1 MSGARSRKLFEEA
14 KKHIPGGVNS
24 PVRAFRSVGGEPLF
38 IKKAKGSKIYDADNK
53 AYIDYVLSWGPMIL
67 GHTHPKVTAALKKAI
82 ANGTSF
88 GAPTELEVTLAKMV
102 KKAFPSIEMVR
113 MVSSGTEATMSAI
126 RAARGFTGR
135 DKILK
140 FDGCYHGHAD
150 SLLVKAGSGVATF
163 GLPDSPGVPADLAR
177 LTLTVAYNDLAAVKD
192 MAVREGQR
200 IACIIVEPVA
210 GNMGCVPPEPGFLQ
224 GLREIC
230 DKYGIVL
237 IFDEV
242 MTGFRVAYGGAQ
254 QLYKIKPDMTCLGKV
269 IGGGLPV
276 GAYGGKLEIMQKIAP
291 IGPIYQA
298 GTLSGNP
305 LAMTAGIET
314 LKLLS
319 KPGVY
324 KTLEKNAADLE
335 KGLRTAA
342 EEAGVSTTFNRV
354 GSMFTCFFT
363 DRKVKDFESAKTS
376 DTDAVRK
383 VLPVHAQEWREPC
396 AVPVRGRLP
405 VPGPYESGHQQDDR
419 SSEEKPERS
428 VSLFLP
434 RRARKSR
441 NLRFKIQT
449 SNFYH
454 SALSSKFAD
463 T

>member
-38 IKKAKGSKIYDADNK
+38 IKKAKGSKITDADGK
-53 AYIDYVLSWGPMIL
+53 SYIDYVLSWGPMIL
-67 GHTHPKVTAALKKAI
+67 GHSHPRVTAALKAAI

-88 GAPTELEVTLAKMV
+88 GAPTEVEITLAKMV
-102 KKAFPSIEMVR
+102 KKAFPSMDMVR

-163 GLPDSPGVPADLAR
+163 GLPDSPGVPADLAKH
-177 LTLTVAYNDLAAVKD
+177 TLTVAYNDLEAVKD
-192 MAVREGQR
+192 MASRQGEQ

-210 GNMGCVPPEPGFLQ
+210 GNMGCVPPEPGFLE
-224 GLREIC
+224 GLRAVC
-230 DKYGIVL
+230 DQYGIVL
-237 IFDEV
+237 ILDEV
-242 MTGFRVAYGGAQ
+242 MTGFRVAFGGAQ
-254 QLYKIKPDMTCLGKV
+254 QRFNIKPDLTCLGKV

-314 LKLLS
+314 LKLLA

-324 KTLEKNAADLE
+324 KALEKTSAGLE
-335 KGLRTAA
+335 QGLRSAA
-342 EEAGVSTTFNRV
+342 AEAGVPVTLNRV
-354 GSMFTCFFT
+354 GSMFTGFFT
-363 DRKVKDFESAKTS
+363 DQKVKDFASAKTS
-376 DTDAVRK
+376 DTARFGKFFLSMLKNGVN
-383 VLPVHAQEWREPC
+383 LAPSQFEA
-396 AVPVRGRLP
+396 AFL
-405 VPGPYESGHQQDDR
+405 
-419 SSEEKPERS
+419 
-428 VSLFLP
+428 SLAHSP
-434 RRARKSR
+434 ADISRTVEAARKS
-441 NLRFKIQT
+441 LKG
-449 SNFYH
+449 
-454 SALSSKFAD
+454 L
-463 T
+463 